1 MTRLSLLLVL
11 CLLLSGRSAPAGE
24 APELTV
30 EEAREVLAQALLERD
45 SSYRSYDPET
55 GFEADGLHFLWS
67 DRFWEEEVPTA
78 TAGDTEI
85 YCFDL
90 VFGPDADGGR
100 NQEDGNPL
108 AGRLCASYGVGKD
121 GTSLWH
127 YRQDLGEWEPLIS
140 YQPGKDGTL

>member
-45 SSYRSYDPET
+45 SSYRSY
-55 GFEADGLHFLWS
+55 
-67 DRFWEEEVPTA
+67 RFWEEEVPTA